1 MDVAYNT
8 RAVALTT
15 TRLVALTMDVV
26 TVPKLFVG
34 RSSPRQED
42 GSKPSNTDFSFME
55 QARKRVRERLTARKN
70 SKNDTC
76 APAPPTTEA
85 AAEADATDG
94 TGDTFAR
101 FRATARMVKNQMILA
116 KGLVQDA
123 EKHLKLYTMPTMDEN
138 ESQILAFDL
147 HSFYPEVQ
155 SCSDLSPRV
164 KMILSKQAW
173 SRTEE
178 ELSIVRRFV
187 MKLSCFNRYS
197 TYVRNELARV
207 LYYDAFGRDRVV
219 IRQGDM
225 GFNFY
230 FVISGSV
237 LVKIKEK
244 DPLTGNVH
252 NTVVG
257 ELGPGSTFGELA
269 LLHDDMRRAT
279 IVCKENCEFLKV
291 DKPDFNKILKE
302 NYKRDMELRRVI
314 VERHHLFHGWSVQN
328 TTFAVEGSQIVE
340 YAANTVV
347 LKDLSVMQEK
357 VYILTKGKCQVVQK
371 VYLIHSTSKR
381 KSSPQKYCLP
391 PVKNSYLQ
399 HNCYHLTQPSSE
411 REGNKER
418 VVKKWWVVRTLY
430 PGDYFGIGEGPQ
442 DTSVVCLDMAE
453 CLLID
458 HVVFAKHSR
467 GRGLE
472 WMREEAERQYPSTDT
487 ALESYVQMKT
497 WQDYKRSVVQEIVAK
512 KQRKSQSYTLRMR
525 K

>member
-1 MDVAYNT
+1 M
-8 RAVALTT
+8 
-15 TRLVALTMDVV
+15 LTMDVAKV
-26 TVPKLFVG
+26 FTG
-34 RSSPRQED
+34 CSNAGQEN
-42 GSKPSNTDFSFME
+42 GSKPANIDFGFME
-55 QARKRVRERLTARKN
+55 QARKRVRERLTARKS
-70 SKNDTC
+70 SKNN
-76 APAPPTTEA
+76 ASAAAPPTTEDV
-85 AAEADATDG
+85 AEGGSTEG
-94 TGDTFAR
+94 TRPDTFAR
-101 FRATARMVKNQMILA
+101 FKATARMVKNQMILA

-123 EKHLKLYTMPTMDEN
+123 EEHLKLYTMPTLDEN

-173 SRTEE
+173 LRTEE
-178 ELSIVRRFV
+178 ELSVVRRFV

-197 TYVRNELARV
+197 IYVRNELARV

-219 IRQGDM
+219 IRQGNM

-237 LVKIKEK
+237 LVKVKEK

-252 NTVVG
+252 NTIVG

-269 LLHDDMRRAT
+269 LLHNDMRRAT

-302 NYKRDMELRRVI
+302 NYKRDVELRRTM
-314 VERHHLFHGWSVQN
+314 VEGHPLFRGWSAKSVS
-328 TTFAVEGSQIVE
+328 FAVEGSQIVD
-340 YAANTVV
+340 YAANAVV

-371 VYLIHSTSKR
+371 VYLICPTSKR
-381 KSSPQKYCLP
+381 QSRPQKYCLP

-399 HNCYHLTQPSSE
+399 HNHYRLTQPLSQG
-411 REGNKER
+411 EGYKEP
-418 VVKKWWVVRTLY
+418 VVKKWWVIRTLY
-430 PGDYFGIGEGPQ
+430 PGDYFGMGEGPQ
-442 DTSVVCLDMAE
+442 DTCVVCLDMAE
-453 CLLID
+453 CLLVD
-458 HVVFAKHSR
+458 HVVFAKHSQ

-472 WMREEAERQYPSTDT
+472 WMKKEAQRQYPSADT
-487 ALESYVQMKT
+487 ALESYIQMKT
-497 WQDYKRSVVQEIVAK
+497 WLEYKHSVVREIIAN
-512 KQRKSQSYTLRMR
+512 KQRKL
-525 K
+525 